1 MNKWNVPSAEEEK
14 ILALQA
20 EVKAMKRATKNGKK
34 RKENTKKRRDEQ
46 EKVDKAPKD
55 EKNRKPKWFFKE
67 PNQSDLYKPRKCN
80 SKDWY
85 FCGPASGGKCDGQ
98 YRVHKASACQ
108 GKAHRFDESKKKTR
122 FEDESPS
129 KKSKT
134 IKPAKSLAATIEE
147 DRRNIS
153 NSDTESE
160 DNSSE

>member
-1 MNKWNVPSAEEEK
+1 
-14 ILALQA
+14 
-20 EVKAMKRATKNGKK
+20 MKRATKYGKK
-34 RKENTKKRRDEQ
+34 RKENPKKRRDER
-46 EKVDKAPKD
+46 EKVDKDPKD
-55 EKNRKPKWFFKE
+55 EKNKKPKWFFKE
-67 PNQSDLYKPRKCN
+67 PNQADIYKPRKWN

-129 KKSKT
+129 KKSKR

-147 DRRNIS
+147 DRSDIS